1 VVVSVS
7 SAETGQLRRAN
18 KDAEVSAAALV
29 WFLHDQNDRAVARA
43 LEHVLC
49 DLTLDGR
56 VSASGSS
63 FECWALNPAH

>member
-1 VVVSVS
+1 MLKVRQMVMRVPS
-7 SAETGQLRRAN
+7 RRVCKSCLGWLMAGFTN
-18 KDAEVSAAALV
+18 A
-29 WFLHDQNDRAVARA
+29 
-43 LEHVLC
+43 LC